1 MRMNP
6 RSWRMRAGLSVLGSG
21 AFLFQ
26 GLGGCNIG
34 TIAATQTTVTTFDG
48 AAALIQIIR
57 GLVLTPIDAAITTA
71 VTNFVH
77 GNPDDE

>member
-1 MRMNP
+1 MRKHS
-6 RSWRMRAGLSVLGSG
+6 RGWRVRAGLTVWGSG

-26 GLGGCNIG
+26 GLGGCGNIG

-57 GLVLTPIDAAITTA
+57 GVILTPIDLAITNA
-71 VTNFVH
+71 VNNFVN
-77 GNPDDE
+77 GNPDE